1 MLLGRLSAVLLPIAI
16 VGGLFL
22 WPIVS
27 GDRRYPTGY
36 DTTKYIFR
44 VNAVVGEGVDSLD
57 DITPPS
63 LRLGTNPERPGYPV
77 IASLTGGVLHMDA
90 LGFAMVTPAVMA
102 VAIALSAGAFAV
114 VLLRQPGWA
123 FPLFAVAT
131 GASVMVAVTAV
142 GGADNLIIDSFALGL
157 FVCSLAFA
165 DRQAGFTGALLLSA
179 GAALVHW
186 SFAVLALALMSFVAV
201 VFVGPSIRQA
211 RNGGSWWETPALRL
225 AAVIGGSVVVGAASM
240 FVAPALPGKIP
251 HNTPERIQ
259 RKNAVRLPPLRLPAW
274 AVASTAG
281 AAASLF
287 ASDQRRRMTTVLL
300 VGWGAAPLGAA
311 LLYRVGWNVPPYRF
325 AAFALALPILATLL
339 VTDLGRLVARR
350 LPVVGILVG
359 ASLAVAPVAL
369 VTSWSAEYWWSQPSI
384 PEEQFDQSRAAGRYL
399 TSIGDERPVVYLT
412 SRSEITLPDHMIRGG
427 VPPSFVDDV
436 YVFPGTLKELR
447 FLQEDPEG
455 ELLIPTRNR
464 RSLAARELTADL
476 LVQDPI
482 VLYLSAFNGNRPAP
496 AGLPEVQPGVFVVQG
511 PSIVVEPAVSPG
523 TSDVVVDALALAALL
538 AVVGIGWSVALA
550 PGGLLARAGL
560 AMVFG
565 LAALAIVGT
574 VASRLGLP
582 LRGPPGTALVIAAA
596 LAGWVV
602 KGFGHLRT
610 RPARHREARSAPDL
624 RPTDPGEGRTDPS

>member
-1 MLLGRLSAVLLPIAI
+1 MLLGRLGAVLLPIAI

-44 VNAVVGEGVDSLD
+44 VNAVIADGVDSLNH
-57 DITPPS
+57 ITPPS

-77 IASLTGGVLHMDA
+77 IASLTGGVLRMDA
-90 LGFAMVTPAVMA
+90 LGFATVFPAVMA

-123 FPLFAVAT
+123 FPLFAIAT

-142 GGADNLIIDSFALGL
+142 GGADNLIIDSFVLGL

-186 SFAVLALALMSFVAV
+186 SFGVLALALLSFVAV
-201 VFVGPSIRQA
+201 VFVVPSFRHA

-225 AAVIGGSVVVGAASM
+225 AAVIGGSVVVGTASM
-240 FVAPALPGKIP
+240 LVAPALPGKIP
-251 HNTPERIQ
+251 HNTPEKIQ
-259 RKNAVRLPPLRLPAW
+259 KKNAIRLPPLRLPFW

-300 VGWGAAPLGAA
+300 VGWGAAPLAA
-311 LLYRVGWNVPPYRF
+311 AILFRVGWNVPPYRF

-350 LPVVGILVG
+350 VPVLGILVC
-359 ASLAVAPVAL
+359 ALLAVALVAL
-369 VTSWSAEYWWSQPSI
+369 ATSWSADYWWSQPSI

-399 TSIGDERPVVYLT
+399 TPISEERPVVYIT
-412 SRSEITLPDHMIRGG
+412 SHPEITLPDHVIRGG

-436 YVFPGTLKELR
+436 YLFPGTLREIR

-455 ELLIPTRNR
+455 ELLSPTRNR
-464 RSLAARELTADL
+464 RTLAARELIADVL
-476 LVQDPI
+476 LQDPI
-482 VLYLSAFNGNRPAP
+482 VLYLSAFNGQRPAP

-511 PSIVVEPAVSPG
+511 PPSVVEPAASPG
-523 TSDVVVDALALAALL
+523 SGDVVLDAIALTALL
-538 AVVGIGWSVALA
+538 AAVGIGWAVSLA
-550 PGGLLARAGL
+550 PGALLARAGL
-560 AMVFG
+560 AMAFG
-565 LAALAIVGT
+565 LAVLAVAGT
-574 VASRLGLP
+574 VASKLGLP
-582 LRGPPGTALVIAAA
+582 LQGGAGTAVVVVAA
-596 LAGWVV
+596 LGGWIV
-602 KGFGHLRT
+602 KVFAHLR
-610 RPARHREARSAPDL
+610 RRSGSDQPAESVP
-624 RPTDPGEGRTDPS
+624 